1 MPQKPVIIQQLPDIP
16 DIEIQPPLDD
26 DEVIPY
32 AGDDPSGGAARG
44 DVEVESQGVLINNPI
59 GENTKISKKINE
71 SSKQIN
77 QSELVAEINEP
88 QLLTPEP
95 TPSLNT
101 AQSSKIIH
109 TPTQLINQQ
118 QIPRAWEDSL
128 YIAISTNQRP
138 QTPSKNNKDKP
149 LDSTADASLIY
160 QYNNSPRRQLLTG
173 MLNHMSLEPEE
184 QPEPEANELP
194 PRPSKEIYRDFSTD
208 NILHHKWVRKPKK
221 NVYTLHVD

>member
-32 AGDDPSGGAARG
+32 TGDDPSGGAARG
-44 DVEVESQGVLINNPI
+44 DVKVESQGVLINNPI
-59 GENTKISKKINE
+59 GENAEISEKINK
-71 SSKQIN
+71 SSEQID

-88 QLLTPEP
+88 QLLTPKP
-95 TPSLNT
+95 TPSPNA
-101 AQSSKIIH
+101 AQSSEIIH
-109 TPTQLINQQ
+109 TPTRLINQQ
-118 QIPRAWEDSL
+118 QIPGAWEDSP

-138 QTPSKNNKDKP
+138 QTPSENNKDKP
-149 LDSTADASLIY
+149 LDSTADASLIR
-160 QYNNSPRRQLLTG
+160 QYNDSPGRQLLTG

-184 QPEPEANELP
+184 QPEPEANKLP
-194 PRPSKEIYRDFSTD
+194 LRPLKEIHRDFSTD
-208 NILHHKWVRKPKK
+208 NILHHKQVRKPKK